1 MAPCG
6 GMERTKPCEQVADV
20 KGPFL
25 RFLQGRRSNVGS
37 LIRR

>member
-25 RFLQGRRSNVGS
+25 RFLYVFAR
-37 LIRR
+37 